1 MSEPISKGGT
11 AHPRLTRQQKAA
23 AVIVSL
29 GTDKASQ
36 LYQYMD
42 PEDVEQITLEVA
54 KLGYLDSSATEDVLT
69 EYYQMC
75 MTNKA
80 VTEGGLEYARAVLEK
95 AFGQQ
100 TATSLLEKVTK
111 SLKNREFAFL
121 NKADEKSLYA
131 ALQHERPQT
140 IALVLSYV
148 DAEKSA
154 AVIEE
159 LDDERQV
166 RVIENMA
173 NMESAS
179 PTAVKIIEA
188 EMEKKFSSLMT
199 ASNVKVGGVDFVAD
213 VMNNLDRS
221 SEKNIFDRLAEY
233 NEPLADEI
241 RKRMFVFEDI
251 VTMDDRSVQRFVR
264 DCDPRDLVLA
274 LKGANSDVANKI
286 FTNMSARMAQSIR
299 EFIKSEVNEQGNK
312 IKKVRSFDKVIGEVG
327 FDDKQKKLA
336 KKYLEELKGSYLAK
350 DTLKNQDEKIKF
362 IKKVSELSY
371 ENYEKYK
378 ILPSITVGQAILE
391 SRWGESDLSKNSN
404 NIFGVK
410 ADARWNGKVVEVNT
424 SENYDDK
431 IVAKFR
437 KYDSIKDSINDHG
450 KFLTENKRYEE
461 SGLFKAT
468 HYTTQAQALED
479 AGYATKKN
487 EDGEL
492 IYADILIDL
501 IKKYNLQ
508 LLDREVQEIN

>member
-121 NKADEKSLYA
+121 TKADEKSLYA

-241 RKRMFVFEDI
+241 SKRMFVFEDI

-299 EFIKSEVNEQGNK
+299 EDLEITSN
-312 IKKVRSFDKVIGEVG
+312 VRIRDVEEAQQRIVG
-327 FDDKQKKLA
+327 IIRD
-336 KKYLEELKGSYLAK
+336 LEERSELIILKGGK
-350 DTLKNQDEKIKF
+350 D
-362 IKKVSELSY
+362 
-371 ENYEKYK
+371 
-378 ILPSITVGQAILE
+378 
-391 SRWGESDLSKNSN
+391 
-404 NIFGVK
+404 
-410 ADARWNGKVVEVNT
+410 
-424 SENYDDK
+424 
-431 IVAKFR
+431 
-437 KYDSIKDSINDHG
+437 
-450 KFLTENKRYEE
+450 
-461 SGLFKAT
+461 
-468 HYTTQAQALED
+468 
-479 AGYATKKN
+479 
-487 EDGEL
+487 
-492 IYADILIDL
+492 DIIA
-501 IKKYNLQ
+501 
-508 LLDREVQEIN
+508 

>member
-1 MSEPISKGGT
+1 M
-11 AHPRLTRQQKAA
+11 
-23 AVIVSL
+23 
-29 GTDKASQ
+29 
-36 LYQYMD
+36 
-42 PEDVEQITLEVA
+42 
-54 KLGYLDSSATEDVLT
+54 
-69 EYYQMC
+69 
-75 MTNKA
+75 
-80 VTEGGLEYARAVLEK
+80 
-95 AFGQQ
+95 
-100 TATSLLEKVTK
+100 
-111 SLKNREFAFL
+111 

-199 ASNVKVGGVDFVAD
+199 ASNVKVGGGDFVAD

-286 FTNMSARMAQSIR
+286 FTNMSARMAAEHPGGSGDYQQCPHPGR
-299 EFIKSEVNEQGNK
+299 GGGPAAHCWDHPGLGGTQRADHPQG
-312 IKKVRSFDKVIGEVG
+312 R
-327 FDDKQKKLA
+327 
-336 KKYLEELKGSYLAK
+336 KGRYHCL
-350 DTLKNQDEKIKF
+350 
-362 IKKVSELSY
+362 
-371 ENYEKYK
+371 
-378 ILPSITVGQAILE
+378 
-391 SRWGESDLSKNSN
+391 
-404 NIFGVK
+404 IFLR
-410 ADARWNGKVVEVNT
+410 A
-424 SENYDDK
+424 S
-431 IVAKFR
+431 
-437 KYDSIKDSINDHG
+437 
-450 KFLTENKRYEE
+450 
-461 SGLFKAT
+461 
-468 HYTTQAQALED
+468 
-479 AGYATKKN
+479 
-487 EDGEL
+487 
-492 IYADILIDL
+492 
-501 IKKYNLQ
+501 
-508 LLDREVQEIN
+508 